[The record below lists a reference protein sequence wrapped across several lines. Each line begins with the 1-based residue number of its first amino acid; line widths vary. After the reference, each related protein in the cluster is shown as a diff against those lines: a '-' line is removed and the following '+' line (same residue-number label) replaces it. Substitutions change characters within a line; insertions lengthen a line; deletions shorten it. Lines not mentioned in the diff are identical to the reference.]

1 MFKLEFQPV
10 FWKCYKQ
17 IAGKDNV
24 LKKKIYKTLQTLSLN
39 PRHPSLKTHK
49 VITKKYGIKMSSWAT
64 GDIRIVWDFDKK
76 AKLMILV
83 LDIGKHSGKNK
94 IYK

>member
-1 MFKLEFQPV
+1 
-10 FWKCYKQ
+10 
-17 IAGKDNV
+17 
-24 LKKKIYKTLQTLSLN
+24 
-39 PRHPSLKTHK
+39 
-49 VITKKYGIKMSSWAT
+49 MSSWAT